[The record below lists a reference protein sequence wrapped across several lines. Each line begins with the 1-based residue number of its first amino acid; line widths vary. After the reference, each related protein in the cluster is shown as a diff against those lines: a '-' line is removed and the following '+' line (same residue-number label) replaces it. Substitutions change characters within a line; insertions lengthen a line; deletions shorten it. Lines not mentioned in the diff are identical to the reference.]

1 MSDHGMFSSEARN
14 LGKRE
19 RTRARLMDAAVGIF
33 ARSGYESASVNEIAR
48 AADVANGTFYL
59 HFKDKDAI
67 VAAVAMR
74 IAGDVVR
81 QIDLAMK
88 DIDDAIERTSCATRQ
103 FIDLACSEPQWGWAL
118 LRAVSFL
125 PDLRRQGARY
135 LRADLQRGARQ
146 GAFNLK
152 IDEFVVEMFAA
163 MVMTALQARLRGD
176 EGPDAGSKVA
186 ELQLRM
192 LGVTSARAHRVAWR
206 PLEPLQLSVRM
217 EPEPPRPKTKA
228 VRASD

>member
-1 MSDHGMFSSEARN
+1 LADEGRFSSEARN

-33 ARSGYESASVNEIAR
+33 ASVGYESASVNEIAR

-67 VAAVAMR
+67 VAAVALR

-81 QIDLAMK
+81 HIDQAMK
-88 DIDDAIERTSCATRQ
+88 DIDDAIERTSYATRQ
-103 FIDLACSEPQWGWAL
+103 LIHLACSEPQWGWAL
-118 LRAVSFL
+118 LRAISFL
-125 PDLRRQGARY
+125 PDLRQQGLAY
-135 LRADLQRGARQ
+135 LRADLQRGVRQ

-152 IDEFVVEMFAA
+152 IDEFVVEMFAS
-163 MVMTALQARLRGD
+163 MVLTALQARLRGD
-176 EGPDAGSKVA
+176 EGADAGAKVA

-192 LGVTSARAHRVAWR
+192 LGVSSARAHRAAWR

-217 EPEPPRPKTKA
+217 LSKA
-228 VRASD
+228 APVRRSKR